1 MLWCHPMRRSF
12 LGCSLLMIAFT
23 GSAIGQSASPL
34 PQGTSGAF
42 DGNMFKNQGNGPPA
56 NPTST
61 LMGEAPPP
69 LKIWNGSMEFGIN
82 GQSGNTEVVNLRTGF
97 NLRRKTDEN
106 LFTTDLLYALSR
118 QEGLTTQNQMLFNA
132 RDEILMPGSPW
143 SLFAS
148 TNVEFDEFR
157 AYDFLIG
164 VYGGMGYTFIDDGS
178 TLFKIRAGAG
188 AVRRVGGP
196 DERWEPEAIF
206 GYDFNK
212 RFTDRQSFIHSLD
225 YYPRIDQPSQFRV
238 RARAAYEIIV
248 DPATCTALRF
258 GIQNR
263 YDSHPGLN
271 TKRNDINYFAS
282 LVIFF

>member
-1 MLWCHPMRRSF
+1 MRRYCF
-12 LGCSLLMIAFT
+12 LICSLAVIALC
-23 GSAIGQSASPL
+23 GRVMGQSASPL
-34 PQGTSGAF
+34 PSGT
-42 DGNMFKNQGNGPPA
+42 GNALDANIFKEQGNGPHA
-56 NPTST
+56 NPSST
-61 LMGEAPPP
+61 LTGEAPPP
-69 LKIWNGSMEFGIN
+69 LKIWNGSIEAGIN

-97 NLRRKTDEN
+97 NLRRRTDEN
-106 LFTTDLLYALSR
+106 LFTTDLLYSLSR

-164 VYGGMGYTFIDDGS
+164 VYGGLGYTFVDDGC

-196 DERWEPEAIF
+196 DERWMPEAIF

-225 YYPRIDQPSQFRV
+225 YYPRIDQPSQFRI

-263 YDSHPGLN
+263 YDSHPGPN
-271 TKRNDINYFAS
+271 TKRNDLNYFAS

>member
-1 MLWCHPMRRSF
+1 MRRTSIASCLFVLISF
-12 LGCSLLMIAFT
+12 AGHA
-23 GSAIGQSASPL
+23 AGQSASPL
-34 PQGTSGAF
+34 PSGTGGAF
-42 DGNMFKNQGNGPPA
+42 DQNIFKGQGNGAPA
-56 NPTST
+56 NPAAT
-61 LMGEAPPP
+61 LTGEAPPP
-69 LKIWNGSMEFGIN
+69 LKIWNGSIEAGIN
-82 GQSGNTEVVNLRTGF
+82 GQTGNTEVVNLRTGF

-106 LFTTDLLYALSR
+106 LFTTDLLYALAR

-132 RDEILMPGSPW
+132 RDEILSPGSPW

-148 TNVEFDEFR
+148 TNIEFDEFR
-157 AYDFLIG
+157 EYDFLIG
-164 VYGGMGYTFIDDGS
+164 VYGGMGYTFIDDGT
-178 TLFKIRAGAG
+178 TLFKVRAGAG

-196 DERWEPEAIF
+196 TDRWEPEAIF

-212 RFTDRQSFIHSLD
+212 RFTDRQAFLHSLD

-248 DPATCTALRF
+248 DPTTGTALRF

-263 YDSHPGLN
+263 YDSNPGPIS
-271 TKRNDINYFAS
+271 KRNDLNYFAS